1 MPPGEGGLEP
11 QLYRARAGTRSWE
24 TLTLNAY
31 IYTQMMH
38 GEEEDVVP
46 RILWNMT
53 T

>member
-11 QLYRARAGTRSWE
+11 QLYRALAGTRSWE
-24 TLTLNAY
+24 TLMLNAY

-46 RILWNMT
+46 CIL
-53 T
+53 